1 MCGGGGGV
9 GWSGCGRGV
18 WWRGGI
24 GVEEGVEWVW
34 RRGGDRCGGGGGVGV
49 EEGWR

>member
-1 MCGGGGGV
+1 ME
-9 GWSGCGRGV
+9 
-18 WWRGGI
+18 I

-49 EEGWR
+49 EEGVGQVWRRGRGQVWRRGWG